1 MAGAARPRGLQAGL
15 ASLLEGHELLAS
27 LLSASLL
34 LQLRLL
40 CEPLEAIRRRGSD
53 RLTVE
58 TRNG

>member
-1 MAGAARPRGLQAGL
+1 MARAAPPLPRGLQAGL

-40 CEPLEAIRRRGSD
+40 CEPLDAIRRARVTG
-53 RLTVE
+53 
-58 TRNG
+58 